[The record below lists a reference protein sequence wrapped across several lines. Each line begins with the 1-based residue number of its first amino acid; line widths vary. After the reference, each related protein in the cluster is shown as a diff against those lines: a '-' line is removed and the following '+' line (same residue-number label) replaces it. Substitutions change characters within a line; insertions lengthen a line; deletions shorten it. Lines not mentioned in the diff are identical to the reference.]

1 MLAHT
6 EARLWLEPPAL
17 VSAPLSEACR
27 RPLQCGYLLHWAHPI
42 CCAGGSARLE
52 VQAAVLLQV
61 LLCTVW
67 AGARC
72 VARWALGALFAA
84 PQPAGPSRQRLPRAP
99 PGPVVLPASPLDGG
113 LRPY

>member
-1 MLAHT
+1 MHT
-6 EARLWLEPPAL
+6 GARLRL
-17 VSAPLSEACR
+17 VCTLDTTPCR
-27 RPLQCGYLLHWAHPI
+27 ERHLPCGRLLLWTHAV
-42 CCAGGSARLE
+42 CCAESSTRLE

-84 PQPAGPSRQRLPRAP
+84 PQPAGPARQRLPRPP